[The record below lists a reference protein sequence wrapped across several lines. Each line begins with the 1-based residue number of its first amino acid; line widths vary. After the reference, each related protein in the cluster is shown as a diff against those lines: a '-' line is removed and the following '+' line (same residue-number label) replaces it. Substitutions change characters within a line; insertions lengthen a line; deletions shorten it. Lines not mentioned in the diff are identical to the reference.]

1 MSPFQHTSTLST
13 RAGFTMVELI
23 VVTAIL
29 GVLAL
34 MAIPAFNDY
43 KTKAQNKR
51 SASDI
56 RTIEKAIT
64 AHILDRNSL
73 PASLA
78 DIGMATQMDPWGR
91 PYQYNKGGIL
101 DDGLNKLNDDYDLY
115 STGKDGAS
123 DPDGSKPESA
133 DDIVRMNDGG
143 YAGERS

>member
-1 MSPFQHTSTLST
+1 MSPFQHTSAIST

-34 MAIPAFNDY
+34 MAIPVFNDY
-43 KTKAQNKR
+43 KTQAQNKR
-51 SASDI
+51 SAGDI

-78 DIGMATQMDPWGR
+78 DIGMATLMDPWGR
-91 PYQYNKGGIL
+91 PYQ
-101 DDGLNKLNDDYDLY
+101 
-115 STGKDGAS
+115 
-123 DPDGSKPESA
+123 
-133 DDIVRMNDGG
+133 
-143 YAGERS
+143 